1 MKRNDLTT
9 EQKKLVWRY
18 VEVWRR
24 FRRLPDG
31 YRSFASLEDDLAQ
44 GPGMF
49 LCGLLVDAQASTVII
64 ADVKDPKFHAA
75 VFGNDNRA
83 VPDMTADE
91 LRQARRYIVSGEGT
105 APVRLPTQPPFPRTY
120 CSHSQR
126 RRCVAEPASRS
137 LSQPL
142 RRLPTRPFCDQVF
155 LHVSDR

>member
-64 ADVKDPKFHAA
+64 ADVKDPQFHAA

-105 APVRLPTQPPFPRTY
+105 APVRLPTQPPFPALIARTA
-120 CSHSQR
+120 SEGDASPSPP
-126 RRCVAEPASRS
+126 VAA
-137 LSQPL
+137 
-142 RRLPTRPFCDQVF
+142 
-155 LHVSDR
+155 